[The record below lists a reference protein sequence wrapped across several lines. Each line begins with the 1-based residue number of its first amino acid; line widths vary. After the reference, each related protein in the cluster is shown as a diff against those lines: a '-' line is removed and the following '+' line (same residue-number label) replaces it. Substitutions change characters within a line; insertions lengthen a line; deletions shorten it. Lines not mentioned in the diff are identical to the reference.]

1 MKTIFLIFTLFCI
14 RSAWS
19 QKGNEL
25 LVYSLKG
32 NVTVVENNKES
43 KVRIGKVLKP
53 GSTVKTQKLSKLT
66 MVCKQ
71 GKPISVTKE
80 GSFPVEQWKDSCTMP
95 ANSMTTKYF
104 QFIWDQLYVRSDDY
118 KKEHP
123 DGGDMLTDAPVRGQ
137 EDLEILVDGRFDSI
151 YYASGKFPL
160 KWTTTKNYEGKF
172 YFSLYNE
179 RSNKLVFKDSVR
191 GESIKLEKI
200 KKYMRTG
207 NDYSWSLGTSA
218 TGEVYGGVIKYIST
232 AGVTRQVNKLKKMV
246 DVPEEPA
253 VQYFRLGYLLENT
266 GFTPNAFLYYQ
277 KAASAAP
284 EISLYQEKLDEFKK
298 DFGL

>member
-1 MKTIFLIFTLFCI
+1 MKTILLLCSLFCI
-14 RSAWS
+14 TSAWS

-32 NVTVVENNKES
+32 NVTVIEDNKES
-43 KVRIGKVLKP
+43 KVRIGKVLKQ

-71 GKPISVTKE
+71 GKPISVTRE
-80 GSFPVEQWKDSCTMP
+80 GSYPVEQWKDSCSMP
-95 ANSMTTKYF
+95 SNSMTTKYF

-118 KKEHP
+118 KKDHP
-123 DGGDMLTDAPVRGQ
+123 GGDFLTDAPVRGQ
-137 EDLEILVDGRFDSI
+137 EDLEILVDARFDSI

-160 KWTTTKNYEGKF
+160 KWTTTKNYDGKF
-172 YFSLYNE
+172 FFILYNE
-179 RSNKLVFKDSVR
+179 SSRKPVFKDSIR
-191 GESIKLEKI
+191 GESIQLEKI

-207 NDYSWSLGTSA
+207 NEYSWSLATRA
-218 TGEVYGGVIKYIST
+218 TGEMYGGVIKYIST
-232 AGVTRQVNKLKKMV
+232 GRVTRQVNKLKKLV
-246 DVPEEPA
+246 NVPEEPA
-253 VQYFRLGYLLENT
+253 VRYFRLGYLLENT
-266 GFTPNAFLYYQ
+266 GYTPNALLYYQ
-277 KAASAAP
+277 KAALTAP